1 MSTQADENALVRAA
15 QNGDVEAFNTLVR
28 RYQDLAYTVAY
39 RVMGEPEAAA
49 DATQEAFIAAFRKLR
64 QLRGDNFR
72 AWLLRIVTNACYDE
86 LRRRQRRPTVSL
98 DALPTPPRPA
108 ADPSPLHT
116 PPESPERHVQRRELH
131 DAIQECLSA
140 LPAEQRIV
148 AVLADVEGY
157 SYQEVARIARLR
169 LGTVKSRLS
178 RARARLRECLQAVR
192 ELLPAAYRLKDKPK
206 SGASAPPQ
214 DTQGS

>member
-1 MSTQADENALVRAA
+1 MSTPAGENALVQAA
-15 QNGDVEAFNTLVR
+15 QNGDVEAFNALVR
-28 RYQDLAYTVAY
+28 RYQDIAYTVAY

-64 QLRGDNFR
+64 QFRGPNFR

-86 LRRRQRRPTVSL
+86 LRRRQRRPSVSL
-98 DALPTPPRPA
+98 DALATPPRPT

-116 PPESPERHVQRRELH
+116 PPESPEAHAERRELH
-131 DAIQECLSA
+131 DAIQECLNA

-157 SYQEVARIARLR
+157 SYQEVAQIARLR

-192 ELLPAAYRLKDKPK
+192 ELLPAAYRLKDKPTR
-206 SGASAPPQ
+206 GESAPPQ
-214 DTQGS
+214 DTQGL

>member
-1 MSTQADENALVRAA
+1 MNTQADENALVRAA
-15 QNGDVEAFNTLVR
+15 QQGDVEAFNALVL

-39 RVMGEPEAAA
+39 RVMGESEAAA

-64 QLRGDNFR
+64 QFRGKNFR

-98 DALPTPPRPA
+98 DALSNSPRPA
-108 ADPSPLHT
+108 APSPLHA
-116 PPESPERHVQRRELH
+116 PQESPEQHLQRRELH
-131 DAIQECLSA
+131 DAIQRCLNA

-148 AVLADVEGY
+148 AVLADVQGY
-157 SYQEVARIARLR
+157 SYQEVAHIARLR

-192 ELLPAAYRLKDKPK
+192 ELLPAAYRLKDEPTR
-206 SGASAPPQ
+206 GPADPPQ
-214 DTQGS
+214 ETQGS